1 MVDVQAVAGHFLLGE
16 EARSM
21 AYIYCIR
28 HDNVGYIGKDS
39 HSVSSLDRILAHVT
53 NAFSKNTSDSAAYTI
68 NKWGYSGNIW
78 RTNDDISDCF
88 GVGEDAYKEFVQTGW
103 TSKTDDTGARL
114 NFAEM
119 VYTLG
124 YSNSYASLNY
134 IVGGTASRG
143 QTPWVYDLSKDEKFR
158 EFQRSVKTLK
168 VQVPSFSMNGK
179 DASVSLDGRTIK
191 WGDSFKFT
199 KEDLK
204 LEVHWQNLED
214 ARTKLLHPYQY
225 GVTRYICDSLSAF
238 LSTDIDILKYLI
250 IKETSCSLIKNDS
263 TQSDLPQS
271 IRQITKSIYTQIANE
286 AQKINSNFYIDS
298 ALDLTIFEALKPVI
312 ADVVNRINE
321 VIKYGKENLQDM
333 ARRYREGV
341 RTVKSTGKITKEAIK
356 TFKIKPSKGFYRIPQ
371 NVYDTPKWYKMAMS
385 RLGSGNWIS
394 VEETADD
401 IKVKILKT
409 AYKHFKEVVL
419 TSMEPI
425 EGATLRGDTAYP
437 RTVEDDKRYTIM
449 RLPKDQTLLGKIE
462 NNWNDFL
469 GLPVTSEWPIA
480 GRLLISTVMMELGEP
495 LYKNTFMSNGKTVL
509 AMSDDDL
516 RAYWFAPAVWSEIV
530 GYYQRGVGVFARPE
544 NWIYF

>member
-1 MVDVQAVAGHFLLGE
+1 
-16 EARSM
+16 M

-28 HDNVGYIGKDS
+28 HDNIGYIGKDS
-39 HSVSSLDRILAHVT
+39 HSVGSLDRILAHVA
-53 NAFSKNTSDSAAYTI
+53 NAFSKNSSDSAAYTI
-68 NKWGYSGNIW
+68 NKWGYSGNVW
-78 RTNDDISDCF
+78 RTNDDASDCF
-88 GVGEDAYKEFVQTGW
+88 GVGEDAYKEFVKTGW
-103 TSKTDDTGARL
+103 TTQTDETGARL

-124 YSNSYASLNY
+124 YPNSYASLNY

-143 QTPWVYDLSKDEKFR
+143 QTPWVYDLGKDEKFK
-158 EFQRSVKTLK
+158 EFQSSIKTLK
-168 VQVPSFSMNGK
+168 IQVPSFSMSGK
-179 DASVSLDGRTIK
+179 NASISLDGRTID
-191 WGDSFKFT
+191 WGDNFKFT

-225 GVTRYICDSLSAF
+225 GVTRYICDSLTAF

-271 IRQITKSIYTQIANE
+271 IQQITKSIYTQIANE

-312 ADVVNRINE
+312 ADVVNRINQ
-321 VIKYGKENLQDM
+321 VIKYGKDNLQDM

-341 RTVKSTGKITKEAIK
+341 RTVKSTGKITKEATK

-371 NVYDTPKWYKMAMS
+371 NVYDTPKWYKMAMN

-394 VEETADD
+394 VEETPDEV
-401 IKVKILKT
+401 KVGILKT

-425 EGATLRGDTAYP
+425 EGATLTGDAIYHRTAK
-437 RTVEDDKRYTIM
+437 DDQYYSVIRM
-449 RLPKDQTLLGKIE
+449 PKDQTLLEKVKD
-462 NNWNDFL
+462 NWNDFL

-480 GRLLISTVMMELGEP
+480 GRLLISTVMMEIGAP
-495 LYKNTFMSNGKTVL
+495 LYKNTFVSDNKAAVL
-509 AMSDDDL
+509 AMSDDSL

-530 GYYQRGVGVFARPE
+530 GYYQRGIGVFARPE

>member
-1 MVDVQAVAGHFLLGE
+1 
-16 EARSM
+16 M

-28 HDNVGYIGKDS
+28 HDNIGYIGKDS

-68 NKWGYSGNIW
+68 NKWGYSGNVW

-191 WGDSFKFT
+191 WGDSFKFA

-250 IKETSCSLIKNDS
+250 IKETSCFLIKNDS

-312 ADVVNRINE
+312 ADVVNRINQ
-321 VIKYGKENLQDM
+321 VIKYGKDNLQDM

-356 TFKIKPSKGFYRIPQ
+356 TFKIEPSKGFYRIPQ

-385 RLGSGNWIS
+385 RLSGGNWIT
-394 VEETADD
+394 VDETADEV
-401 IKVKILKT
+401 KVGILKT

-425 EGATLRGDTAYP
+425 EGASLSNTESAEGHYKLLVKA
-437 RTVEDDKRYTIM
+437 DK
-449 RLPKDQTLLGKIE
+449 TLLEKVKD
-462 NNWNDFL
+462 NWNNFL

-480 GRLLISTVMMELGEP
+480 GRLLISTVMIDIGIP
-495 LYKNTFMSNGKTVL
+495 LHKYTFQFAYEHSALNFFSGMNWATYVR
-509 AMSDDDL
+509 SDDTL
-516 RAYWFAPAVWSEIV
+516 RVYAFAPATWNEIV
-530 GYYQRGVGVFARPE
+530 KYYDKGVNGFARPE

>member
-1 MVDVQAVAGHFLLGE
+1 
-16 EARSM
+16 M

-39 HSVSSLDRILAHVT
+39 HSVGSLDRILAHVT
-53 NAFSKNTSDSAAYTI
+53 NAFTKNSSDSAAYTI
-68 NKWGYSGNIW
+68 NKWGYSGNVW
-78 RTNDDISDCF
+78 RTNDDVSDCF

-103 TSKTDDTGARL
+103 TSKTDDTGSRL

-134 IVGGTASRG
+134 IIGGTASRG

-191 WGDSFKFT
+191 WGDNFKFT

-204 LEVHWQNLED
+204 LEIHWQNLED

-298 ALDLTIFEALKPVI
+298 TLDLTIFEALKPVI
-312 ADVVNRINE
+312 ADVVNRINQ
-321 VIKYGKENLQDM
+321 VIKYGKDNLQDM
-333 ARRYREGV
+333 ARRYREGI

-385 RLGSGNWIS
+385 RLGSGNWIN
-394 VEETADD
+394 VEETADEV
-401 IKVKILKT
+401 KVGILKI

-425 EGATLRGDTAYP
+425 EGATLTDDAIYHRTAK
-437 RTVEDDKRYTIM
+437 DDKYYSIIKVS
-449 RLPKDQTLLGKIE
+449 KDQTLLEKVK

-480 GRLLISTVMMELGEP
+480 GRLLISTVMMEIGAP
-495 LYKNTFMSNGKTVL
+495 LYKNTFISNNKAAVL
-509 AMSDDDL
+509 AMSDDSL

-530 GYYQRGVGVFARPE
+530 GYYQRGIGVFARPE